1 MLDNSKHE
9 DFAGLE
15 ECCDYKNNRCCFTLI
30 WLVPRSHG
38 LQAEEKKKSLPLVDQ
53 AFHDATE
60 KETERL
66 REIMSVLALDQSV
79 LERFAYRCEG
89 FLSGADQPERFVSI
103 HAVDRELDAVRHVV
117 RRKFTDD
124 DDPILT
130 FTITQ
135 HDGYG
140 DSRIDNGRFFP
151 ISNDKL
157 RLGEKVFLSN
167 DKKAGIPRDQVEFTG
182 QDRNFNPVT
191 CSMLPLSNFFY
202 GSLSKKPLFKIYD
215 IDRLTADKVALVG
228 KSFITKDKDRM
239 ANGKPSNT
247 FTFKDYTDGLPRNYE
262 VWLIAG
268 NFRKLICRT
277 TTEWGEIRNQPFP
290 VRMEAIQITGSR
302 TEVLD
307 LSLSWRFNKEVP
319 DRLFEVSDVGSKDA
333 LQW

>member
-1 MLDNSKHE
+1 MTKWVIVIASILMWFVPSSSMLYAKE
-9 DFAGLE
+9 PQ
-15 ECCDYKNNRCCFTLI
+15 KR
-30 WLVPRSHG
+30 
-38 LQAEEKKKSLPLVDQ
+38 LPLIDQ

-79 LERFAYRCEG
+79 PERFAYRCEG

-167 DKKAGIPRDQVEFTG
+167 NKKAGIPRDQVEFTG

-202 GSLSKKPLFKIYD
+202 GSLSKQPLLEIYD
-215 IDRLTADKVALVG
+215 IDRLRPEKVALIR
-228 KSFITKDKDRM
+228 KSFITKDQGQM
-239 ANGKPSNT
+239 ADGKRTQTYT
-247 FTFKDYTDGLPRNYE
+247 FTEFTNGVPRNYE
-262 VWLIAG
+262 IWLIAG

-319 DRLFEVSDVGSKDA
+319 DRLFEVSDVGSRDA